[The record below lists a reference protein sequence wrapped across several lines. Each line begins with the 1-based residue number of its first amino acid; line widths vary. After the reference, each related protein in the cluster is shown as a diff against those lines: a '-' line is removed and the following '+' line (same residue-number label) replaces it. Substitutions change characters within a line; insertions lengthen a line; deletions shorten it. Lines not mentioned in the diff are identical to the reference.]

1 LNEFVSKKKK
11 HLNEK
16 QGKKFVWHRERKAY
30 IVNDK
35 IRHPSSLRNEGEK
48 EQKEISLRI
57 PLSHIRNNENQYP

>member
-1 LNEFVSKKKK
+1 
-11 HLNEK
+11 LNEK
-16 QGKKFVWHRERKAY
+16 QRKIFVWHRERKAY

-57 PLSHIRNNENQYP
+57 PLSHIRNNEN